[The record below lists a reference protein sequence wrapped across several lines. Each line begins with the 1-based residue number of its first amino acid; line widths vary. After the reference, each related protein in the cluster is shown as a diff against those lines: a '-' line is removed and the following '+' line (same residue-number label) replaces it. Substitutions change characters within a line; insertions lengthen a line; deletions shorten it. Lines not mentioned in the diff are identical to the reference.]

1 MGNSELLA
9 RARRQVACQERDSR
23 VPVFRNNSGR
33 ATAAAG
39 ADARTRTDRLS
50 SARHGTA
57 RLGTAGFG
65 LFGTAPQPRRAAMC
79 HAGGE
84 RAARRQQLKA
94 LPSVRRSAAARDE
107 KMRLA
112 VFTLFLAANCRESCG
127 LRFTK
132 SPTNQTVT
140 QGNTVRQSCAV
151 EGLIEPD
158 IVWMKDGEKLY
169 STDQMYITIEQN
181 HWETFYSV
189 KSVQQQDAGK
199 YWCDA
204 EARGFIISSEPAWL
218 TVEGVP
224 HFVLEPQDVATFP
237 GVPFNLSCAAVGP
250 PEPVEVLWWL
260 GGMPEGKPTSS
271 PSVLSVPGINS
282 SIKFYCEAK
291 NARGISVSRTGT
303 VHIKVLPKAPKMV
316 QVIQVQENNVTV
328 AWTPGFTGYSDLQD
342 CTIQISKKS
351 GKRLELPEHRVMVPP
366 FQQTIGGLR
375 CYSNYSVRIFCSNEV
390 GSSPF
395 SNWVDFQTPEAV
407 PSAAPQNLTFD
418 LSEQQLSLR
427 WAALEE
433 SELHGRLQAYK
444 VQWNVGGESQEPL
457 LFKENKAHLSGG
469 GRFFNATFQVSACTA
484 VGCGPWS
491 QPVLVMPAVA
501 VPSQGQRGHIWVGL
515 LLGLLV
521 ATMVGVVLTMLVH
534 RRGKET
540 QYGSAFEPSGAETT
554 VSFTAARSFSR
565 QGPTPPQSTLD
576 ALGISD
582 ELRVKLHDVLIP
594 EKMLTLGHM
603 LGKGEFGSVREAFLK
618 MEDNSVQKVAVKVLR
633 SDITTSND
641 IEQCLKEAAYMKD
654 FHHPNV
660 IQLIGV
666 SLHKRP
672 QQNLPIPMV
681 ILPFMKHGDLHTF
694 LLMSRLGDEPFALSL
709 QTLIQFMLDIA
720 RGMEYLSS
728 KNIIH
733 RDLAAR
739 NCMLNENMTVCV
751 ADFGLSKKIYSGD
764 YYRQGSVSKLPVKWI
779 ALESL
784 ADNVYTTQSDV
795 WAFGVTMWEIM
806 TRGQTPYPGVENSEV
821 YEYLIKGER
830 LKQPPDCPDSIYE
843 VMHSCWSP
851 VPKCRPSFQQLTAR
865 LESVWARL
873 SPGPNKEPLLY
884 VNLEGDANEEEAGP
898 GGGSLDPE
906 EPGWGVPWQCAGM
919 EEDEKNWLMVTSGA
933 ALAIS
938 GDYRYIIGPN
948 SAVEEQASTAGV
960 SDAKEEEDDTVID
973 V

>member
-1 MGNSELLA
+1 MGSHWYLVLMGSFLLHFSHPTHY
-9 RARRQVACQERDSR
+9 V
-23 VPVFRNNSGR
+23 
-33 ATAAAG
+33 
-39 ADARTRTDRLS
+39 
-50 SARHGTA
+50 
-57 RLGTAGFG
+57 
-65 LFGTAPQPRRAAMC
+65 
-79 HAGGE
+79 
-84 RAARRQQLKA
+84 
-94 LPSVRRSAAARDE
+94 
-107 KMRLA
+107 
-112 VFTLFLAANCRESCG
+112 
-127 LRFTK
+127 FTK

-140 QGNTVRQSCAV
+140 QGNSIRLGCAV
-151 EGLIEPD
+151 EGLSEPD
-158 IVWMKDGEKLY
+158 VVWMKDGEKLY
-169 STDQMYITIEQN
+169 STDQMYITLEQN
-181 HWETFYSV
+181 HWETFHSV

-199 YWCDA
+199 YWCEA
-204 EARGFIISSEPAWL
+204 EFRGIAISSEPAWI

-260 GGMPEGKPTSS
+260 RGVQEGKPTSS
-271 PSVLSVPGINS
+271 PSVLSVPGITS

-303 VHIKVLPKAPKMV
+303 VHIKVLPEAPKMI
-316 QVIQVQENNVTV
+316 QVVQVQENNVTL

-342 CTIQISKKS
+342 CTIQMSKNS

-366 FQQTIGGLR
+366 FQQVIGGLR
-375 CYSNYSVRIFCSNEV
+375 CYSNYSVRICCSNEV
-390 GSSPF
+390 GTSPF
-395 SNWVDFQTPEAV
+395 SSWVDFQTPEAV
-407 PSAAPQNLTFD
+407 PSAAPRNLTFD
-418 LSEQQLSLR
+418 LSEQQLSLN

-444 VQWNVGGESQEPL
+444 VQWNLGGENQEAL

-491 QPVLVMPAVA
+491 QPVLVMPA
-501 VPSQGQRGHIWVGL
+501 GQRSHIWVGL

-521 ATMVGVVLTMLVH
+521 AAMVGVLLTVLVH
-534 RRGKET
+534 HRGKET
-540 QYGSAFEPSGAETT
+540 QYGSAFEPSGAETR
-554 VSFTAARSFSR
+554 VSFTAARSFNR
-565 QGPTPPQSTLD
+565 QGPALPESTLD
-576 ALGISD
+576 TLGISD
-582 ELRVKLHDVLIP
+582 ELRAKLQDVLIP

-618 MEDNSVQKVAVKVLR
+618 MEDNSVQKVAVKVLKT
-633 SDITTSND
+633 DITTSSD

-666 SLHKRP
+666 SLHRRP
-672 QQNLPIPMV
+672 QQRLPVPMV

-694 LLMSRLGDEPFALSL
+694 LLMSRLGDEPFVLSL
-709 QTLIQFMLDIA
+709 HTLIQFMLDIA
-720 RGMEYLSS
+720 RGMEYLGR

-739 NCMLNENMTVCV
+739 NCMLNGNMTVCV

-795 WAFGVTMWEIM
+795 WAFGVTMWEVM
-806 TRGQTPYPGVENSEV
+806 ARGQTPYPGVENAEI
-821 YEYLIKGER
+821 YEHLIKGER
-830 LKQPPDCPDSIYE
+830 LKQPPDCPADIYE
-843 VMHSCWSP
+843 IMHSCWSP
-851 VPKCRPSFQQLTAR
+851 VPKCRPSFQQLIDQ
-865 LESVWARL
+865 LESAWAGL
-873 SPGPNKEPLLY
+873 SPGPDQEPLLY
-884 VNLEGDANEEEAGP
+884 VNLEGDGDEKGAGQAA
-898 GGGSLDPE
+898 GSLNPE
-906 EPGWGVPWQCAGM
+906 EPQWSVPWQCVGM
-919 EEDEKNWLMVTSGA
+919 EKDEKDWLMVTSGA
-933 ALAIS
+933 TLAIS
-938 GDYRYIIGPN
+938 GDYRYIIGP
-948 SAVEEQASTAGV
+948 SSTAEEEGNPAGISGENIQEDV
-960 SDAKEEEDDTVID
+960 KEEDDDVVID